1 MKQPEAPQ
9 EEFWAWHSSW
19 TNSFAGIR
27 IWRAAPATCGA
38 TFDAAHPADELK
50 TIEERVGSPDFWK
63 DQAAAQKLL
72 QRRRRLEEDRDL
84 SESLRKRLEDLTVL
98 VEWGEAGEPVAD
110 DLGRALDDLS
120 AQVDAGETK
129 KMLGGEHDRK
139 NAIITIHPGAGGT
152 ESQDWAEMLLR
163 MYIRWT
169 ERKGFKREVMD
180 FQPGDEAGIKSATL
194 TIAGDYA
201 YGMLLAEAGVHR
213 LVRISPYDQASRRH
227 TSFASLYVWPE
238 LPDDVDVEVDEKDL
252 RVDTYR
258 SSGAGGQH
266 VNVTDSAIRL
276 THIPTGIVVSCQN
289 ERSQHKNRAQAMKVL
304 KARLYDLKMKEQA
317 ARLEQLG
324 GEKKDIAFGSQ
335 IRSYVLHPYQM
346 AKDHRTKEEVGN
358 VDRVLDGDIDIFI
371 KTYLMKKASGT
382 LGQPSARRRGHHAV
396 RRRDQIAK
404 IARHPIAF
412 GR

>member
-1 MKQPEAPQ
+1 
-9 EEFWAWHSSW
+9 
-19 TNSFAGIR
+19 
-27 IWRAAPATCGA
+27 
-38 TFDAAHPADELK
+38 
-50 TIEERVGSPDFWK
+50 
-63 DQAAAQKLL
+63 
-72 QRRRRLEEDRDL
+72 
-84 SESLRKRLEDLTVL
+84 
-98 VEWGEAGEPVAD
+98 
-110 DLGRALDDLS
+110 
-120 AQVDAGETK
+120 
-129 KMLGGEHDRK
+129 MLGGEHDRK

-163 MYIRWT
+163 MYVRWT
-169 ERKGFKREVMD
+169 ERKGFKREVIEV
-180 FQPGDEAGIKSATL
+180 QPGDEAGIKSATL
-194 TIAGDYA
+194 TISGDYA

-238 LPDDVDVEVDEKDL
+238 LPEDVEVEVDEKDL

-266 VNVTDSAIRL
+266 VNVTDSAIRI

-304 KARLYDLKMKEQA
+304 KARLYDLRMKEQA
-317 ARLEQLG
+317 AKLEQLG

-358 VDRVLDGDIDIFI
+358 VERVLDGDIDVFI
-371 KTYLMKKASGT
+371 KSYLMKKASGT
-382 LGQPSARRRGHHAV
+382 LGQASPE
-396 RRRDQIAK
+396 DDD
-404 IARHPIAF
+404 
-412 GR
+412 